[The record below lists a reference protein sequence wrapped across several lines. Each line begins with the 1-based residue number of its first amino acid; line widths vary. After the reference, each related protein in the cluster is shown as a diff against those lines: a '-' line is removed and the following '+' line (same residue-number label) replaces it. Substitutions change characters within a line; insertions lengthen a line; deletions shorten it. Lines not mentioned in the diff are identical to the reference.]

1 MNYNIQGVL
10 LKGLESIYNGSQ
22 RCKKKDGKPKKL
34 ATVIVSGDGGRTVGL
49 KIGVKGVFFTIDF

>member
-34 ATVIVSGDGGRTVGL
+34 ATVIVSGGRGRIVGL
-49 KIGVKGVFFTIDF
+49 GIGAKSVFFTIEF